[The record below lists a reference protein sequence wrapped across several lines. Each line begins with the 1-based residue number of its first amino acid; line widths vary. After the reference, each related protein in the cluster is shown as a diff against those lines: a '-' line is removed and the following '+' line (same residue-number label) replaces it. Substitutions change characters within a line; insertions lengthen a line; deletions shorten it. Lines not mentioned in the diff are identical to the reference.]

1 MHTFEVSCNIP
12 PSVYRYLHDN
22 LPNLVNVSQCVER
35 TNYYSAKGITQIELR
50 IHEYFKYGVQLQKY
64 FLVLRCNPSIIMG
77 DGKVFLLDMEKYTS
91 AEVLAK
97 LQKRIH
103 EINEMRYVRLD
114 KQPVSIFS
122 ANRADVAKD
131 IIVDFPQLVIWLC
144 NMSFPFKYH
153 NMERKPIR
161 KDRDML
167 YIESCCFSNGSREIN
182 IYHKF
187 IELINNHKM
196 IPSPEEERIQ
206 RTVRLEIQIRKRG
219 IYNMK
224 LPTKRSIKPFLEK
237 DFCTEYLK
245 KEIRSIFGI
254 YRFVSRKKAV
264 DIINNSQ
271 YKPYDKAV
279 MLSIITMIHQFRGL
293 YELEKSID
301 DVNINTPLQYGDLKT
316 FRTRWLK
323 KFYRLGISPVVL
335 PDVLNIDEMPSIY
348 ELLTNN

>member
-22 LPNLVNVSQCVER
+22 LPCLVSVSQYVER
-35 TNYYSAKGITQIELR
+35 TNYFSAKGVMQIELR
-50 IHEYFKYGVQLQKY
+50 IHEYFKYGTQLQKY

-91 AEVLAK
+91 SEVLAK
-97 LQKRIH
+97 LQKRIY
-103 EINEMRYVRLD
+103 EINELRYVRLD
-114 KQPVSIFS
+114 KQPVSIFL
-122 ANRADVAKD
+122 ANRADIAKD

-161 KDRDML
+161 KDRDLL
-167 YIESCCFSNGSREIN
+167 YIESCCFFNGSREIN

-187 IELINNHKM
+187 IELVNNHKV

-206 RTVRLEIQIRKRG
+206 HTVRLEMQIRKRG

-224 LPTKRSIKPFLEK
+224 LATKRSIQPFLEK

-245 KEIRSIFGI
+245 KEIRAIFGI
-254 YRFVSRKKAV
+254 QRFVSRSKAV
-264 DIINNSQ
+264 DIINGSQ

-279 MLSIITMIHQFRGL
+279 MLSIISMIHQFRGL
-293 YELEKSID
+293 YELERAID
-301 DVNINTPLQYGDLKT
+301 DVNTYTPPQYGDLKT
-316 FRTRWLK
+316 FRGHWLK
-323 KFYRLGISPVVL
+323 KFKQLGIQPVVL
-335 PDVLNIDEMPSIY
+335 PDILGIDALPSVFEMLI
-348 ELLTNN
+348 NN

>member
-1 MHTFEVSCNIP
+1 MCS
-12 PSVYRYLHDN
+12 SDL
-22 LPNLVNVSQCVER
+22 
-35 TNYYSAKGITQIELR
+35 
-50 IHEYFKYGVQLQKY
+50 
-64 FLVLRCNPSIIMG
+64 
-77 DGKVFLLDMEKYTS
+77 
-91 AEVLAK
+91 
-97 LQKRIH
+97 
-103 EINEMRYVRLD
+103 
-114 KQPVSIFS
+114 
-122 ANRADVAKD
+122 
-131 IIVDFPQLVIWLC
+131 QLVIWLC